1 MKKIWPLLLL
11 LVFPVMMASAQ
22 VKGNLSASTKM
33 FLQRYQSG
41 AVRKAPA
48 KRDRGDLQLG
58 MAEADSHDLLP
69 ETETRGGKDY
79 VPAFIRI
86 ANTSMDRLPALGVL
100 VDSRFDGFVSARIPV
115 DKLEAVAALEGVS
128 EVSVSTV
135 AEVETDQ
142 GRQKTGV
149 WDAINNTSLAQGLG
163 LQQPYTG
170 KGVVVGIIDSG
181 IDFNHSAFKDKD
193 GNTRIVKA
201 LAVDMNSTGDLR
213 EYDAADISSLRT
225 DYDGSDHGTHTS
237 SIAGGSAVEVNG
249 VTYGGMAPEADL
261 VLCGLGAS
269 MTSTKIVNSLRYI
282 CDYAASV
289 GKPCVIN
296 MSLGSQGGA
305 HDGTGY
311 LQEACNQ
318 LAGPGRIIVNSGG
331 NDANHSTVGGMYLS
345 GIASVSNPLRSVF
358 NSHYYSNTDD
368 NYYYN
373 YYASAWARTPNVPI
387 AVRVHVVD
395 KSSSQVVWTS
405 KEFTSEGSISSYTRG
420 SNTSTTFGTYYG
432 IESGGSFYIAVSRNE
447 YNGKYNVLID
457 MSKVK
462 CKEYVKE
469 NNTYKSQY
477 AIAFSFYPTSNYA
490 STTIDCWSNQ
500 GGYFTNNVSAT
511 GYDFVD
517 GSNLC
522 CSNDRAGTDSLILVG
537 AYVTKNE
544 ITDHNGKTWSIP
556 SYELDNYA
564 PFSSYTVEG
573 YGPTGCM
580 EPTISAPGATI
591 VSAVNHYSSTY
602 TDDSNATAA
611 RVRVND
617 DAGNPYGNMSG
628 TSMAA
633 PCVTGIVALWL
644 QADPTL
650 SVADVKKLMKE
661 TAIQDEF
668 TTDEAG
674 KPHFGN
680 GKVNALGGL
689 RAILSRHRL
698 PGDVNTDGSVTI
710 ADVTALVNILLGKYD
725 AELHEYDYVAADVNG
740 DGTVTIADVTALVKI
755 ILEK

>member
-1 MKKIWPLLLL
+1 MKKIWTLLLL
-11 LVFPVMMASAQ
+11 LAFPVMMASAQ

-41 AVRKAPA
+41 VVRKAPA

-58 MAEADSHDLLP
+58 MAETDSHALLP

-86 ANTSMDRLPALGVL
+86 ANASMDRLPALGVL

-269 MTSTKIVNSLRYI
+269 MTSTKIVNSLKYI

-331 NDANHSTVGGMYLS
+331 NDADHSTVGGMYLS
-345 GIASVSNPLRSVF
+345 GMASASNPLRSVF

-395 KSSSQVVWTS
+395 KSRNQVVWTS
-405 KEFTSEGSISSYTRG
+405 DEFTSEGSVTSNTPG
-420 SNTSTTFGTYYG
+420 SNSSTTFGTYYT
-432 IESGGSFYIAVSRNE
+432 IESGGSFEIAIAQSE
-447 YNGKYNVLID
+447 YNGKYNVLVD
-457 MSKVK
+457 MSKVVSK
-462 CKEYVKE
+462 KYSYRNSKY
-469 NNTYKSQY
+469 TSTY
-477 AIAFSFYPTSNYA
+477 AIALSFYPTADEA
-490 STTIDCWSNQ
+490 STMIDCWSNQ
-500 GGYFTNNVSAT
+500 GGYFTNNVSVS

-573 YGPTGCM
+573 YGPTGRM

-602 TDDSNATAA
+602 TDDSNALAD

-617 DAGNPYGNMSG
+617 DTDNPYGNMAG

-644 QADPTL
+644 QAAPTL
-650 SVADVKKLMKE
+650 SVADVKQLLKE

-668 TTDEAG
+668 TQDEAG
-674 KPHFGN
+674 RPHFGN

-689 RAILSRHRL
+689 QAILARQHQA
-698 PGDVNTDGSVTI
+698 GDVNKDGVMTI
-710 ADVTALVNILLGKYD
+710 ADVTALVNILLGMDSK
-725 AELHEYDYVAADVNG
+725 EPYDYDHVAADVNG
-740 DGTVTIADVTALVKI
+740 DGSITIADVTALVNKLI
-755 ILEK
+755 GK

>member
-1 MKKIWPLLLL
+1 MKRYLALLLCFVSL
-11 LVFPVMMASAQ
+11 SLEVSSQ
-22 VKGNLSASTKM
+22 EKGNLSATTKM
-33 FLQRYQSG
+33 FMLRNQSRKVSKAPEKRTSG
-41 AVRKAPA
+41 ALR
-48 KRDRGDLQLG
+48 LG
-58 MAEADSHDLLP
+58 KPYKEIHSLLP
-69 ETETRGGKDY
+69 ETETLGVTVY

-86 ANTSMDRLPALGVL
+86 QKSSVENLTALGVL
-100 VDSRFDGFVSARIPV
+100 VDSRFDGFVSCRIPV
-115 DKLEAVAALEGVS
+115 DKLEAVAALEDVA
-128 EVSVSTV
+128 EISVATE

-142 GRQKTGV
+142 GREKAGV
-149 WDAINNTSLAQGLG
+149 WDAINNTAKAQSLG

-170 KGVVVGIIDSG
+170 KGVIVGIIDTG
-181 IDFNHSAFKDKD
+181 IDFNHSAFKDKN

-201 LAVDMNSTGDLR
+201 LAVDMNSTGDMH
-213 EYDAADISSLRT
+213 EYESEKISSLRT

-237 SIAGGSAVEVNG
+237 SIAGGSSVEVNG
-249 VTYGGMAPEADL
+249 ITYGGMAPEADL
-261 VLCGLGAS
+261 VLCGLGSS
-269 MTSTKIVNSLRYI
+269 MTTTKIVNSLKFI
-282 CDYAASV
+282 CDYAESV

-331 NDANHSTVGGMYLS
+331 NDADHSTVGGMYLS
-345 GIASVSNPLRSVF
+345 GMASRNNPLQSVF

-395 KSSSQVVWTS
+395 KSKNQVVWTS
-405 KEFTSEGSISSYTRG
+405 DEFTSEGSITSYTRG
-420 SNTSTTFGTYYG
+420 SNSSTSFGTYYG
-432 IESGGSFYIAVSRNE
+432 IESDGSFEIAIAQSE
-447 YNGKYNVLID
+447 YNGKYNVLVD
-457 MSKVK
+457 MSKVESK
-462 CKEYVKE
+462 KYSYRNSKYSS
-469 NNTYKSQY
+469 TY
-477 AIAFSFYPTSNYA
+477 AIAFSFYPTADDA

-500 GGYFTNNVSAT
+500 GGYFTNDVSVS

-517 GSNLC
+517 GNNLC

-544 ITDHNGKTWSIP
+544 ITDHNGKAWSIP
-556 SYELDNYA
+556 SYELGNYA

-573 YGPTGCM
+573 YGPTGRM

-602 TDDSNATAA
+602 TDDSNALAD

-617 DAGNPYGNMSG
+617 DTDNPYGNMAG

-633 PCVTGIVALWL
+633 PCVAGIVALWL

-650 SVADVKKLMKE
+650 SVADVKQLLKE

-668 TTDEAG
+668 TQDEAG
-674 KPHFGN
+674 RSHFGN

-689 RAILSRHRL
+689 QAILARQHQA
-698 PGDVNTDGSVTI
+698 GDVNKDGVMTI
-710 ADVTALVNILLGKYD
+710 ADVTALVNILLGMDSK
-725 AELHEYDYVAADVNG
+725 EPYDYDHVAADVNG
-740 DGTVTIADVTALVKI
+740 DGSITIADVTALVNKLI
-755 ILEK
+755 GK